1 MTSPTDFDEDA
12 PTDVVNPGAFPE
24 LEVDEEDITTPV
36 RTLCSRCL
44 RPAKTGGDALPT
56 WEVMVANAS
65 DACYR
70 SMGDVWWWC
79 SGWKPFHLLLTGTD
93 AKE

>member
-24 LEVDEEDITTPV
+24 LEIDEEDITTPV

-44 RPAKTGGDALPT
+44 RPAKTGGDAARPT
-56 WEVMVANAS
+56 FEEMEANAPG
-65 DACYR
+65 DCWR
-70 SMGDVWWWC
+70 SMSSAWWWC
-79 SGWKPFHLLLTGTD
+79 SGRRPFVLTLTG
-93 AKE
+93 